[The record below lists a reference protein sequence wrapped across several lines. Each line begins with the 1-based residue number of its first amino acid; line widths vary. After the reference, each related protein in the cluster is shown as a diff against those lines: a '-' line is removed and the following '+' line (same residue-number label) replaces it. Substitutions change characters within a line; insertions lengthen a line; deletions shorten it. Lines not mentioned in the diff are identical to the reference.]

1 MQVKVAR
8 ALIVDVGTPQRLNFC
23 KFGHVILQ
31 PVNIRSTGVG
41 FMIKIMCFV
50 WDTVRWKSSGVKMF
64 SR

>member
-1 MQVKVAR
+1 MVF
-8 ALIVDVGTPQRLNFC
+8 VDVRTPQSLYFC

-50 WDTVRWKSSGVKMF
+50 WDTVRWKSSRVKMF